1 MNANLYALLRS
12 HFEGHLD
19 QPCVLIPGGPVIH
32 YDELDAASS
41 RIAHALT
48 AAGCV
53 VGDRVAVQTG
63 KCWQALALYL
73 ACLRAGL
80 VYLPLNT
87 AYCKAELAYF
97 FGDAEPRVIVC
108 APDDAANVAALRP
121 EAKVLTL
128 AGDEGSLIEGA
139 RDQAVRFDTVVSA
152 PGDLATLLYTSG
164 TTGRSKGA
172 MLTHRNL
179 ATNALALVDQWR
191 FTRGDVLLHAL
202 PLFHVHGL
210 FVACHCALLSA
221 SRLLWLPRFDAAEV
235 VRLLPHATVMMGVP
249 TYYSRLLAEPAFGAD
264 ACRTIRVFISGSA
277 PLLPE
282 TFNAFAA
289 RTGHKIV
296 ERYGMTETGMNTSNP
311 LDGERRCGSVGVA
324 LPGISVRVVDA
335 AGAAC
340 GPGAVGDIQV
350 KGPNVFSG
358 YWRMPDRTRDEF
370 TDDGYFRTG
379 DIGEL
384 AADRYLRII
393 GRAKDLII
401 TGGLNVYPKE
411 IEERIDELPGVAES
425 AVIGIADPDFGEAV
439 TAVVVAKPGHEL
451 RESDIIAALKQE
463 IAGFK
468 IPKRVYL
475 VDELPRNAMGKVEKS
490 VLRDRYAA
498 T

>member
-12 HFEGHLD
+12 HFAENLD

-32 YDELDAASS
+32 YDDIDATSA
-41 RIAHALT
+41 RIAHALL

-53 VGDRVAVQTG
+53 AGDRVAVQAD
-63 KCWQALALYL
+63 KCWQVLALYL

-87 AYCKAELAYF
+87 GYRKSELSHF
-97 FGDAEPRVIVC
+97 FDDAEPRVVVC
-108 APDDAANVAALRP
+108 APENAAEAAALRSQ
-121 EAKVLTL
+121 ATVLTL
-128 AGDEGSLIEGA
+128 AGDEGTLLDSA
-139 RDQAVRFDTVVSA
+139 RDRSPQFDTVASA
-152 PGDLATLLYTSG
+152 PGDLAALLYTSG

-179 ATNALALVDQWR
+179 ATNALALVDYWR

-221 SRLLWLPRFDAAEV
+221 SRMLWLQKFDAAEV
-235 VRLLPHATVMMGVP
+235 LRLLPHATVMMGVP
-249 TYYSRLLAEPAFGAD
+249 TYYSRLLAEPAFDAG
-264 ACRTIRVFISGSA
+264 ACREIRVFISGSA
-277 PLLPE
+277 PLLAE
-282 TFNAFAA
+282 TFSEFAD
-289 RTGHKIV
+289 RTGHTIV

-311 LDGERRCGSVGVA
+311 LDGERRCGSVGPA
-324 LPGISVRVVDA
+324 LPGISVQVVDPE
-335 AGAAC
+335 GAIC
-340 GPGAVGDIQV
+340 PPGMVGVIEV

-358 YWRMPDRTRDEF
+358 YWRMPDRTREEF

-379 DIGEL
+379 DIGEM
-384 AADRYLRII
+384 AADRYLRIV

-411 IEERIDELPGVAES
+411 IEERIDALPGVAES
-425 AVIGIADPDFGEAV
+425 AVIGVGDPDLGEAV
-439 TAVVVAKPGHEL
+439 TAVVVAKEGHIVNEAG
-451 RESDIIAALKQE
+451 IIVALKQE

-468 IPKRVYL
+468 VPKRVH
-475 VDELPRNAMGKVEKS
+475 VIDALPRNAMGKVEKN
-490 VLRDRYAA
+490 VLRDRFS
-498 T
+498 TT